1 MAYPITEKLTWI
13 APLREV
19 HWERVYVELW
29 DGERHVHWDG
39 NAEVRWG
46 DLSSP
51 LFTLLFRFCRL
62 CCRP

>member
-39 NAEVRWG
+39 NAEVHWD
-46 DLSSP
+46 DLSS
-51 LFTLLFRFCRL
+51 CRL
-62 CCRP
+62 CCLR